1 MSQRGCSNGHRG
13 FYTSC
18 CIHYG
23 DANVIIRVL
32 VSLPVFT
39 IAKGKGAG
47 GGMSHPLCPATSYV
61 RPWPHPLPIAS
72 SNSHPEGEPAPGPP
86 RFWQGFFTD
95 DVLQWSHIRIY
106 EVSQSVC
113 IQCLQKQ
120 MEIMAWKWPDLMN
133 LNRQT
138 GMQVL
143 RSCFGK
149 SIGTTQVGLKTCLR
163 SSRLKKG
170 NTPNQWWKSS
180 WWACQSWTVDPGY

>member
-1 MSQRGCSNGHRG
+1 MLLQPFMSPRGCSNGHRG

-18 CIHYG
+18 CIHNG
-23 DANVIIRVL
+23 DANAIIRVL

-106 EVSQSVC
+106 ETNGHASIKELLWKVDWHNPGWSQNMLE
-113 IQCLQKQ
+113 IKQ
-120 MEIMAWKWPDLMN
+120 VEKGEHTKSMVEKQLVGMPI
-133 LNRQT
+133 LNSGPRLLARLAPYADCRAEV
-138 GMQVL
+138 QVD
-143 RSCFGK
+143 
-149 SIGTTQVGLKTCLR
+149 
-163 SSRLKKG
+163 
-170 NTPNQWWKSS
+170 
-180 WWACQSWTVDPGY
+180 AA